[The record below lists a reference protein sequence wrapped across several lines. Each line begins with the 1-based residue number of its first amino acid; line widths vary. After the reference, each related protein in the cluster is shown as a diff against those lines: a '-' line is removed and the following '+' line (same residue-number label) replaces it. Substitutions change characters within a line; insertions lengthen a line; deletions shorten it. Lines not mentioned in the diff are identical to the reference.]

1 MKSSFRAPA
10 SPPGT
15 SRATPPVKG
24 ERSEGEAF
32 TLDQGLHWEST
43 AGSRFLVV
51 PARSAYQR
59 WHMPKRYW
67 AMMTEF
73 REDWDTEL
81 PELKA
86 GGER

>member
-43 AGSRFLVV
+43 AGSRFLVG
-51 PARSAYQR
+51 PARSAYPMWRRKLKENPSDPQYI
-59 WHMPKRYW
+59 H
-67 AMMTEF
+67 
-73 REDWDTEL
+73 TEL
-81 PELKA
+81 GIGHRLL
-86 GGER
+86 GD

>member
-1 MKSSFRAPA
+1 
-10 SPPGT
+10 
-15 SRATPPVKG
+15 
-24 ERSEGEAF
+24 
-32 TLDQGLHWEST
+32 
-43 AGSRFLVV
+43 
-51 PARSAYQR
+51 
-59 WHMPKRYW
+59 MPKRYW

>member
-1 MKSSFRAPA
+1 MKSPFRAPA

-32 TLDQGLHWEST
+32 TLDKGLHWEST

-51 PARSAYQR
+51 PARSAY
-59 WHMPKRYW
+59 HMWRRKLKENPSDPKYIH
-67 AMMTEF
+67 
-73 REDWDTEL
+73 TEL
-81 PELKA
+81 GIGYRMLDD
-86 GGER
+86 

>member
-10 SPPGT
+10 FRPGT

-43 AGSRFLVV
+43 AGKPLPCGPCAKRIPEV
-51 PARSAYQR
+51 A
-59 WHMPKRYW
+59 KRYW
-67 AMMTEF
+67 SMMTEF
-73 REDWDTEL
+73 REEWDSEL
-81 PELKA
+81 PELKTA
-86 GGER
+86 R